1 MSTQTVTVNGARRAD
16 SILEPKAVAA
26 RGNRGTSRSG
36 GRAETLKGKLAAAA
50 KPAKAAKAGRSAKA
64 GAKNALT
71 AATADRYALYQASV
85 QEPDADLDFVDRE
98 YKRAFGRLPAKLRED
113 FCGTALTA
121 SRFVQRRPG
130 NSALGVDLDP
140 ACLAWGAKNIFPKLS
155 EGERARLK
163 VVLANVLSDEAM
175 KAGPFE
181 AILAFNFSYW
191 ILQERATLVEYF
203 TRCRKALA
211 REGMLVLDFMAGSDV
226 LTESTERSRKR
237 GFTYVWEQ
245 HRYNPIGGEMT
256 CHIGFE
262 FPDGTSMPKAFTY
275 TWRLWT
281 MPEVRDVL
289 REAGFGSIE
298 TFIEG
303 EDSQGK
309 GTGVYVKRSRG
320 PADRCLL
327 AYIVARVN

>member
-1 MSTQTVTVNGARRAD
+1 MSTQSSSVLVGRHAG
-16 SILEPKAVAA
+16 SILEAKGPVAA
-26 RGNRGTSRSG
+26 AGRAAKKTARAGATSDGVAKMPSAGKGKSRAVKAGG
-36 GRAETLKGKLAAAA
+36 GRA
-50 KPAKAAKAGRSAKA
+50 
-64 GAKNALT
+64 ALT
-71 AATADRYALYQASV
+71 ARTADKYALYQASV

-98 YKRAFGRLPAKLRED
+98 YRRAFGRLPARLRED

-121 SRFVQRRPG
+121 SRFVQRRGG
-130 NSALGVDLDP
+130 NTALGVDLDP
-140 ACLAWGAKNIFPKLS
+140 ACLAWGERNIVAGLTPDQRS
-155 EGERARLK
+155 RLK
-163 VVLANVLSDEAM
+163 VMRANVLSDEALR
-175 KAGPFE
+175 AGPFD

-191 ILQERATLVEYF
+191 ILQERAALVEYF
-203 TRCRKALA
+203 RRCRGALA

-245 HRYNPIGGEMT
+245 RRYDPIGGEMT

-262 FPDGTSMPKAFTY
+262 FPDGTSMPRAFTY

-289 REAGFGSIE
+289 REAGFASVE

-303 EDSQGK
+303 EDAKGK
-309 GTGVYVKRSRG
+309 GTGVYVKRARG

-327 AYIVARVN
+327 AYIIARVR